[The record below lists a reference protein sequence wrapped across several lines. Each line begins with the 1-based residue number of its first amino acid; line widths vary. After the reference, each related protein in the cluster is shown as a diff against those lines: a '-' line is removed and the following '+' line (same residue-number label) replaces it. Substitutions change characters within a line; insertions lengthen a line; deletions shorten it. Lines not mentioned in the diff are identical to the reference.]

1 MVAVHAFV
9 IATRMS
15 FFMMLL
21 LFSLRSK
28 ENFTSFAPYGNVI
41 VRIRNVF
48 HQ

>member
-1 MVAVHAFV
+1 MFAVDAFV
-9 IATRMS
+9 IATRMH

-28 ENFTSFAPYGNVI
+28 ANFTSSAPYGNVI
-41 VRIRNVF
+41 VRIRYVL